1 MAATREAAKRAVR
14 HRTQGDSTE
23 RERLYSLLKWNRR
36 TDASFRHK
44 RMWKS
49 WRGGRSDVTNRIVAD
64 AGSYITQARTGTVV
78 SAKSR
83 TRPAHDPPLKGTHL
97 PSGTLRI
104 LLQNNGQVELHHAV
118 DEEQVCSARPRGQA
132 MVGGTGAISKPA
144 QTVREITTAKAWATV
159 CPRGATTARSGNGTG
174 PASMGGSLCN
184 CTMPGWKPTVQVP
197 LIVLPSTIVNND
209 ADDREV

>member
-36 TDASFRHK
+36 TEASFRHK

-49 WRGGRSDVTNRIVAD
+49 WRGGRSDVTNRIVAN
-64 AGSYITQARTGTVV
+64 AGSYITQARTGMAV

-83 TRPAHDPPLKGTHL
+83 TRPAHDHPLKGTHL

-132 MVGGTGAISKPA
+132 MVGVDKGLHRSLHGQWGKRHGEGLGDRLSAGNDHRKVKGWYWPGIHGRLVV
-144 QTVREITTAKAWATV
+144 QLHDTAWRRRTQRLHDGRFQSES
-159 CPRGATTARSGNGTG
+159 PRSRFH
-174 PASMGGSLCN
+174 
-184 CTMPGWKPTVQVP
+184 
-197 LIVLPSTIVNND
+197 
-209 ADDREV
+209 

>member
-23 RERLYSLLKWNRR
+23 RERLYSLLKRNRR
-36 TDASFRHK
+36 TEASFRHK
-44 RMWKS
+44 RMRKS

-64 AGSYITQARTGTVV
+64 AGSCIARARTGMAV

-83 TRPAHDPPLKGTHL
+83 TRPAHDHLLKGTHL
-97 PSGTLRI
+97 PFGTLRI

-132 MVGGTGAISKPA
+132 MVGVDKGYTESCTDSEGEHYGEGLGDRLSAGSDHRK
-144 QTVREITTAKAWATV
+144 VREWYWPGIHGRLV
-159 CPRGATTARSGNGTG
+159 VQLHDARVEAHD
-174 PASMGGSLCN
+174 PGSIN
-184 CTMPGWKPTVQVP
+184 CSAFYNSQQ
-197 LIVLPSTIVNND
+197 
-209 ADDREV
+209 RCR